1 METED
6 LFKSLQT
13 KFNFKVPEEES
24 NDLSEAM
31 KKNPTYE
38 IVDEQ
43 KGLYIQFNKDKD
55 VMTLYP
61 ALTETSAF
69 EMWYHIE

>member
-31 KKNPTYE
+31 NNVTNGSIWYDGVGYYE
-38 IVDEQ
+38 MDIDFDSYFI
-43 KGLYIQFNKDKD
+43 KLDSDDNITDTKYF
-55 VMTLYP
+55 TPY
-61 ALTETSAF
+61 
-69 EMWYHIE
+69 